1 MRKTKYPTGHVDPGP
16 GKHSYAVRLRAV
28 RQPGMTLVEAFNIPR
43 IADEV
48 LAAALEK
55 NNIRR
60 RRILPPQGPNGE
72 P

>member
-1 MRKTKYPTGHVDPGP
+1 MREKKHATGHVDPGP
-16 GKHSYAVRLRAV
+16 GEHSFAVRLRAV
-28 RQPGMTLVEAFNIPR
+28 RKPGMTLIEALNLPK

-48 LAAALEK
+48 FAAALEK